1 VASLLSS
8 CVIAVKETARS
19 SSPNP
24 HRLSQKEFY
33 EPAVVQT
40 VYLDIADD
48 AWQRMI
54 DALPKR
60 IYVPATFRWRDIKVE
75 QVAVRFK
82 GNSSSQPEQ
91 QHKRSFL
98 VKFNEFEDEHR
109 FLGLRRVSFDNGIQF
124 GSLFS
129 EPIVTEILLDLGVKS
144 HRANYA
150 RLYLNGEFH
159 GIYVNVE
166 RIDETFVEQFL
177 PDRTGSLFKVD
188 NGGPG
193 GNLQFIGDDPEEYR
207 KVFELKSET
216 AEEDLKELVE
226 FIRTVNRPLEDGGEN
241 DLAAALDLDSFFKV
255 MPVMLFAGAFDQLTG
270 WNPHNYYLYRDREQD
285 KWLYM
290 PWDLD
295 VGFSDIAFEHIQV
308 LADWNAAW
316 PLPEG
321 RQRPLLERIVSDPVL
336 LERYRASATAVLEK
350 YFEPDSLSRRFDAK
364 YALIKE
370 DLARD
375 PFPQK
380 RVTSPWDEDYS
391 SILEFQKKFVRKRY
405 TAAKQQLQSPGPR
418 PKPSQ
423 RPHHEPG
430 PGPASEDAPTD
441 LKAEVRADGIAL
453 TWKDNA
459 SLEVGH
465 VVQRATEA
473 EREMFR
479 NVMGKPG
486 PNSTVALDT
495 AVQPGEIYRY
505 RVFAVHPSPMG
516 PKGTGISNVITVQFG
531 EKSEGGGCSS
541 GEVTTRR
548 PGKPSR
554 SNTISMVRDEL
565 VLIYSWPVLPINRHE
580 LLAHRLLIFGPF
592 APVARFPSRIRRATR
607 NESRHHH
614 SVWHPGTLT

>member
-1 VASLLSS
+1 MNPKMRFYCPLICLPLVVSLLSS
-8 CVIAVKETARS
+8 CVIAVEETARS
-19 SSPNP
+19 SAPDQ
-24 HRLSQKEFY
+24 HRLGQKEFY

-40 VYLDIADD
+40 VHLDIADE
-48 AWQRMI
+48 AWQRMH
-54 DALPKR
+54 DGLPER
-60 IYVPATFRWRDIKVE
+60 IHVPATFGWRDIKVE
-75 QVAVRFK
+75 RVAVRFK

-98 VKFNEFEDEHR
+98 IKFNEFEDGQR
-109 FLGLRRVSFDNGIQF
+109 FLGLRRVSLDNGVQF

-129 EPIVTEILLDLGVKS
+129 EPIVTEILRDLGVKS

-177 PDRTGSLFKVD
+177 PDRKGSLFKVD
-188 NGGPG
+188 SGGPG
-193 GNLQFIGDDPEEYR
+193 GDLQFIGDDPEEYR
-207 KVFELKSET
+207 KVFELKSKA

-226 FIRTVNRPLEDGGEN
+226 FIRTVNRPLEDGGDS
-241 DLAAALDLDSFFKV
+241 DLATAMDLDSFLKV

-270 WNPHNYYLYRDREQD
+270 WNPHNYYLYRDRKQD

-295 VGFSDIAFEHIQV
+295 VGFSEIAFEHIQV

-316 PLPEG
+316 PVPG
-321 RQRPLLERIVSDPVL
+321 GSPRPLLEKIVSDPVL

-350 YFEPDSLSRRFDAK
+350 YFEPGSLSQKFDAK

-380 RVTSPWDEDYS
+380 RVTSPRDEDYG
-391 SILEFQKKFVRKRY
+391 SILESQKKFVRKRY
-405 TAAKQQLQSPGPR
+405 AAAKQQLQSPGPR

-423 RPHHEPG
+423 QPHHEPS

-459 SLEVGH
+459 SLEVGR
-465 VVQRATEA
+465 VVQRATGGGSET
-473 EREMFR
+473 FR

-505 RVFAVHPSPMG
+505 RVFAVHPTPRG
-516 PKGTGISNVITVQFG
+516 PKGTGGSNVITIQFG
-531 EKSEGGGCSS
+531 
-541 GEVTTRR
+541 
-548 PGKPSR
+548 GKPEG
-554 SNTISMVRDEL
+554 D
-565 VLIYSWPVLPINRHE
+565 
-580 LLAHRLLIFGPF
+580 
-592 APVARFPSRIRRATR
+592 APP
-607 NESRHHH
+607 EK
-614 SVWHPGTLT
+614 